1 VTKLVAKVAS
11 RACKPDGVLV
21 VEDPVAFLHP
31 RPVEDLWGVGEV
43 TATALRSLGA
53 ETIGDVAAMPIG
65 VLRTAVGKASAAHLH
80 AVSMGIDP
88 SPVEGRANAQSVG
101 AEETFGH
108 DLDDEDEIE
117 ARLLGLSDRVASR
130 LMSSELRA
138 RTVTL
143 KIRVADFNTYTRS
156 NTVRVPTS
164 DVWTIFATARDA
176 YRGFRRGRRTIR
188 LLGVTGSGLVSGGVV
203 EQLALGPSPDYAGA
217 EQAMTKVRTKFGS
230 DALNLARLIGGKATR
245 RSLAETASE
254 LESDLSER
262 DPDAVVERVDVA
274 CEQTGSRQREDGVAD
289 DDRTL
294 D

>member
-1 VTKLVAKVAS
+1 
-11 RACKPDGVLV
+11 
-21 VEDPVAFLHP
+21 
-31 RPVEDLWGVGEV
+31 
-43 TATALRSLGA
+43 
-53 ETIGDVAAMPIG
+53 
-65 VLRTAVGKASAAHLH
+65 
-80 AVSMGIDP
+80 
-88 SPVEGRANAQSVG
+88 VG

-230 DALNLARLIGGKATR
+230 DALNLARLIEGKATR

-289 DDRTL
+289 DDRPL